1 MCSFTTS
8 SRCCCF
14 FGVCLLQVWIWATA
28 LLYLVWR
35 YKWRRD
41 RRLAAEQFAL
51 EQQQEEELKQE
62 WYSFARSYG
71 VKTPPAA
78 GTSS

>member
-1 MCSFTTS
+1 LELLLLRHAAVC
-8 SRCCCF
+8 
-14 FGVCLLQVWIWATA
+14 CLLLLLKVWIWATA
-28 LLYLVWR
+28 AVYLVWR
-35 YKWRRD
+35 FKWRRD

-71 VKTPPAA
+71 VQTPPPPN
-78 GTSS
+78 SSS